1 MCQSKKLNRKHN
13 YLRKFFIYLFKFR
26 IISRSMNVE
35 KKTAIDFSKLSVFK
49 KKAKNSHQPR
59 IEYDFHKKSVPEL
72 EEHFKTSMTY
82 GLSSSAAKNRLLGDG
97 KNVITSQTTNV
108 FVKLIKYL
116 FGGFCV
122 LLWIP
127 SLIFILVYRP
137 IGDPAN
143 PTNLGIGILLIV
155 VIFLQAAFN
164 FFQGIVF
171 YFSIKKSYFV
181 T

>member
-1 MCQSKKLNRKHN
+1 
-13 YLRKFFIYLFKFR
+13 
-26 IISRSMNVE
+26 MNVE

-108 FVKLIKYL
+108 VVKLIKYL

-137 IGDPAN
+137 IGNPAN
-143 PTNLGIGILLIV
+143 PTNLGIGILLIF
-155 VIFLQAAFN
+155 VIFLQAAFQFYQGKV
-164 FFQGIVF
+164 FFLNRKVVF
-171 YFSIKKSYFV
+171 VSIFPCLKMYYFKM
-181 T
+181 